1 MHNFA
6 DLHRQQQ
13 KASVTS
19 ARAVVELNQ
28 NYADRENKVNG
39 FAGGAGEILARI
51 SPSSNTAKF
60 GMGGGNKVGA

>member
-1 MHNFA
+1 MPNFA

-13 KASVTS
+13 KAAVTS
-19 ARAVVELNQ
+19 AKAVVELNQ

-51 SPSSNTAKF
+51 SPSNNTAKF
-60 GMGGGNKVGA
+60 GMSGGKTAGA